1 MKNIVLSIGL
11 TILFSLMYF
20 QVEFHAL
27 PGINTKM
34 MIASLGLV
42 TFCINVL
49 ISREK
54 CVSRLMFGVFFISL
68 LFSLISFVSV
78 VYNGT
83 DDLVYATYFSKM
95 SVWLFASYF
104 VMSAIKWVHGRV
116 TFQLLFHYMAL
127 LCAAQCIIALLI
139 DNIPAL
145 YEWLKNTIV
154 DNYEFIERNK
164 RLIGIGAMYD
174 TAGIRFTPVL
184 IGLMYLMINKRSNKQ
199 LFFYMILWTIIV
211 VIGSA
216 MSRTT
221 SIGAIVSLFYLLFN
235 KISFGQVISYKAMK
249 IFVGAVFFAV
259 VVIVIVVYCYN
270 NVPEFRGYM
279 EFGFQNFFNY
289 SRSGD
294 FTSQSTRNLLNM
306 FILPDNLK
314 TWIIGD
320 ALFDVPGG
328 FYMSTDIGYLR
339 FIFYCGLIGFSTF
352 ISLFVFCTI
361 ELSRIWPK
369 LKGLFIAFLIWQAI
383 AWIKNSTDIFVIFA
397 LLALVPLDKGDRFE
411 PIYHKRENI

>member
-1 MKNIVLSIGL
+1 
-11 TILFSLMYF
+11 
-20 QVEFHAL
+20 
-27 PGINTKM
+27 
-34 MIASLGLV
+34 
-42 TFCINVL
+42 
-49 ISREK
+49 
-54 CVSRLMFGVFFISL
+54 
-68 LFSLISFVSV
+68 
-78 VYNGT
+78 
-83 DDLVYATYFSKM
+83 
-95 SVWLFASYF
+95 
-104 VMSAIKWVHGRV
+104 
-116 TFQLLFHYMAL
+116 MAL

-249 IFVGAVFFAV
+249 IFAGAVFFAV

-279 EFGFQNFFNY
+279 EFGYQNFFNY

-294 FTSQSTRNLLNM
+294 FRSQSTRNLLNM

-369 LKGLFIAFLIWQAI
+369 LKGLFITLLIWQAI
-383 AWIKNSTDIFVIFA
+383 AWIKIPTDIFVIFA